1 MLFRA
6 SLGFAIALT
15 FLHGQGAWTASPA
28 LAAVKADIAA
38 QHPQT
43 QLNSLIDEGASALA
57 ARIGTVRDEIRRPP
71 RARRLHS

>member
-1 MLFRA
+1 MIFRA
-6 SLGFAIALT
+6 ALGFAIALT
-15 FLHGQGAWTASPA
+15 LLHGSWTGSPA

-38 QHPQT
+38 QHPDV
-43 QLNSLIDEGASALA
+43 QLKSLLDEGASALA